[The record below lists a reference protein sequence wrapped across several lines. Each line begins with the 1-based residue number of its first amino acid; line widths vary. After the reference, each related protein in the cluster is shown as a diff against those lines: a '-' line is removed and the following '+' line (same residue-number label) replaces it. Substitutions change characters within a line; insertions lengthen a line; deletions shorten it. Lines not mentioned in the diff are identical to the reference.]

1 MNSQLVWVNN
11 LPGSLLTNS
20 YGSVVGGGDLTGKRG
35 CGEAD
40 GNDGEVIGEGG
51 NSNKSGDG
59 VGDGVNI
66 SSTINGREVAEII
79 KRLQS

>member
-1 MNSQLVWVNN
+1 V
-11 LPGSLLTNS
+11 TNS
-20 YGSVVGGGDLTGKRG
+20 YWSVVGGGDLTGKRG

-51 NSNKSGDG
+51 TSNKCGDG
-59 VGDGVNI
+59 VGDSVNI
-66 SSTINGREVAEII
+66 SSTRSGRGVAEII